1 MMTAGQGGLGALAPA
16 VDRFLKVTASY
27 WPGLFHCYDAPD
39 LPRTNND
46 LEHFF
51 GAARYH
57 ERRATGRKGASP
69 GLVVRGAV
77 RLVAAAATRRRLFDA
92 AELQP
97 GDLAGWRA
105 LRGQLATRQATRCAQ
120 HRFRK
125 DPDAYL
131 TALEQQLSQPAL
143 PP

>member
-1 MMTAGQGGLGALAPA
+1 MAAGRDALGTLAPA
-16 VDRFLKVTASY
+16 VDQFLKVTASY
-27 WPGLFHCYDAPD
+27 EAGLFRCYDVPD

-46 LEHFF
+46 LEQFF

-77 RLVAAAATRRRLFDA
+77 RLVAAAATRLRRFDA
-92 AELQP
+92 TELQP
-97 GDLAGWRA
+97 ADLGRWRE
-105 LRGQLATRQATRCAQ
+105 LREQLATRQAARCAQ
-120 HRFRK
+120 YRFRK

-131 TALEQQLSQPAL
+131 SALEQQLSQPAL